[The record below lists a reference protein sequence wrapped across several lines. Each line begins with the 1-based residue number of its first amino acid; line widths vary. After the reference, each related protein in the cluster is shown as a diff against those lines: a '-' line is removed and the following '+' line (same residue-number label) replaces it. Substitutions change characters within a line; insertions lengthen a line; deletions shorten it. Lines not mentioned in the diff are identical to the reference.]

1 MNIFK
6 SNFPELS
13 NHQISKLD
21 HMKELYE
28 MWNKKINVI
37 SRKDISEINTRHI
50 LHSLS
55 IAKIV
60 KFKEKS
66 KIFDVGT
73 GGGFPG
79 IPLSILNPNSEFILC
94 DSVGKKIKVVESIV
108 KQLELKNVRTLKTR
122 SENVKERFDFIV
134 CRAVTNMSD
143 FLKIVD
149 GKIST
154 KNNHKFN
161 NGIFYLKGGDLSR
174 ELKNIKNHK
183 VFEIKDFFKDSFF
196 ETKKIVYV
204 PISCK
209 DKYNQ

>member
-94 DSVGKKIKVVESIV
+94 DSVGKKIKVVESII
-108 KQLELKNVRTLKTR
+108 KQLELKNIRTLKTR
-122 SENVKERFDFIV
+122 SENVRERFDFIV

-154 KNNHKFN
+154 KNNNKFN

>member
-55 IAKIV
+55 IAKIL

-79 IPLSILNPNSEFILC
+79 IPLSILNPNSEFTLC

-122 SENVKERFDFIV
+122 SENVREQFDFIV

-149 GKIST
+149 GKISP

-161 NGIFYLKGGDLSR
+161 NGIFYLKGGDLSI

-196 ETKKIVYV
+196 ESKKIVYV

>member
-1 MNIFK
+1 
-6 SNFPELS
+6 
-13 NHQISKLD
+13 
-21 HMKELYE
+21 MKELYE

-79 IPLSILNPNSEFILC
+79 IPLSILNPNSEFTLC

-122 SENVKERFDFIV
+122 SENVREQFDFIV

-149 GKIST
+149 GKISP

-161 NGIFYLKGGDLSR
+161 LF
-174 ELKNIKNHK
+174 
-183 VFEIKDFFKDSFF
+183 
-196 ETKKIVYV
+196 
-204 PISCK
+204 
-209 DKYNQ
+209 

>member
-21 HMKELYE
+21 DMKELYE

-55 IAKIV
+55 IAKII

-79 IPLSILNPNSEFILC
+79 IPLSILNPNSEFIL
-94 DSVGKKIKVVESIV
+94 
-108 KQLELKNVRTLKTR
+108 
-122 SENVKERFDFIV
+122 
-134 CRAVTNMSD
+134 
-143 FLKIVD
+143 
-149 GKIST
+149 
-154 KNNHKFN
+154 
-161 NGIFYLKGGDLSR
+161 
-174 ELKNIKNHK
+174 
-183 VFEIKDFFKDSFF
+183 
-196 ETKKIVYV
+196 
-204 PISCK
+204 
-209 DKYNQ
+209 

>member
-55 IAKIV
+55 IAKIL

-79 IPLSILNPNSEFILC
+79 IPLSILNPNSEFTLC

-122 SENVKERFDFIV
+122 SENVRERFDFIV

-149 GKIST
+149 GKILP

-196 ETKKIVYV
+196 ESKKIVYV

>member
-1 MNIFK
+1 
-6 SNFPELS
+6 
-13 NHQISKLD
+13 
-21 HMKELYE
+21 MKELYE

-94 DSVGKKIKVVESIV
+94 DSVGKKIKVVESII
-108 KQLELKNVRTLKTR
+108 KQLELKNIRTLKTR
-122 SENVKERFDFIV
+122 SENVRERFDFIV